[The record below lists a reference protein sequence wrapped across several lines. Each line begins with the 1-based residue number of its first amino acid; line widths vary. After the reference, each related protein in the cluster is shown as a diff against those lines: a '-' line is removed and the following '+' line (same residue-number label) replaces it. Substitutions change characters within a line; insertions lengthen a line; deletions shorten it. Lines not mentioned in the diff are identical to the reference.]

1 MKIIR
6 AFEPGDRY
14 HRDFDHCSYTQG
26 WAQVDSIQ
34 GELGGSLYAPCSL
47 KAGSSPS
54 PAETSPDPNSCSACG
69 DQTSAQVP
77 LVREAAARLQP

>member
-26 WAQVDSIQ
+26 WAQIDSIQ
-34 GELGGSLYAPCSL
+34 GALGGSL
-47 KAGSSPS
+47 
-54 PAETSPDPNSCSACG
+54 
-69 DQTSAQVP
+69 
-77 LVREAAARLQP
+77 